1 MNDVSVV
8 LGPNVSKYTV
18 PDEDILYCVEC
29 IKDCVKD
36 IKLKYI
42 QLGFLFSQLKYN
54 SLGVSSLG
62 YSNYEHLIEANTG
75 MDRSAISRC
84 INVYKRFGSCDDNG
98 VLSVA
103 EPYKAYSYSQLSE
116 MVSLEDSSLEKITP
130 DMTIQ
135 VIRSYKQYLRKS
147 DKKDKVVNVATSQ
160 QTSAKASCQ
169 SVCMS
174 RKDLLKMVNILL
186 LDFNK
191 KFSNVYCILGEQ
203 PDNGKDVYIN
213 VRIADGGL
221 ESGKYKLTL
230 TKCKDS

>member
-8 LGPNVSKYTV
+8 LGPNVSKYTI
-18 PDEDILYCVEC
+18 PDEDTLYCVEC
-29 IKDCVKD
+29 IRDCVKD

-98 VLSVA
+98 VVSVA
-103 EPYKAYSYSQLSE
+103 EPYKTYSYSQLSE

-147 DKKDKVVNVATSQ
+147 DKKDKAATVATSQ
-160 QTSAKASCQ
+160 QLGVNTSLECI
-169 SVCMS
+169 S
-174 RKDLLKMVNILL
+174 RQDLLNMLCEICE
-186 LDFNK
+186 
-191 KFSNVYCILGEQ
+191 KFSNVCLLEDQ
-203 PDNGKDVYIN
+203 PDNGKEIYIN
-213 VRIADGGL
+213 VTSVDGGL
-221 ESGKYKLTL
+221 EPGRYKLTL

>member
-8 LGPNVSKYTV
+8 FGPNVSKYTI
-18 PDEDILYCVEC
+18 PDEDTLNCIEC

-98 VLSVA
+98 VVSVA
-103 EPYKAYSYSQLSE
+103 ERYKTYSYSQLSE

-147 DKKDKVVNVATSQ
+147 DKKDKAANVATSQ
-160 QTSAKASCQ
+160 QSSDESRLLEAMDRRQLIGLLRINLCDISK
-169 SVCMS
+169 SV
-174 RKDLLKMVNILL
+174 
-186 LDFNK
+186 
-191 KFSNVYCILGEQ
+191 SNVYCVLGDQ
-203 PDNGKDVYIN
+203 PENDKEIIIN
-213 VRIADGGL
+213 VRSSEASEL
-221 ESGKYKLTL
+221 QPGKYKLTL